1 MNLYMKTKNILML
14 TLLAGTCLPAMAQY
28 DIVDSVAYK
37 KQTVDIGANRQFTR
51 EQSTASVNVIT
62 NKDVNK
68 RGARNIGN
76 NILGQGGG
84 LVSLDGSGLYNA
96 QNPTFYIRGMQSL
109 SGSTPL
115 FIVDGVE
122 RAIENVVAEDV
133 ESVQILKD
141 AAATALY
148 GYKGANGVVLIT
160 TKHGQY
166 DTKSFTV
173 TYDHVFSFLTN
184 KPKMVDAATYA
195 SAVNEAYRNQGSV
208 GNVAYSDAVISAY
221 KNGTNHLYYPN
232 VNWADETFRNVS
244 NNDRFNLEFKGG
256 TKNFRYYTNVQ
267 LLTNKGFIKNF
278 QNDGYSTQNKYTRG
292 SLRSNMDIDLGPKT
306 KLHTHLYGLLTEQS
320 QPGSQADLWSMIY
333 QIPANAFPVKVSD
346 NVWGGNTVYT
356 TNNPVA
362 QSQGAAYYK
371 NHQRAL
377 YADVQLE
384 QDLSAITEGLSVQG
398 QIGYD
403 TWSNVYEDHS
413 KTYRYSYYEVSNI
426 GDVVAD
432 GSAPMSS
439 VLGSD
444 SNMGTASDNNSWIRR
459 CIFNAALNYDR
470 TFAAKHSVYGQLKY
484 DYEFNDQTGTNTT
497 VYRHNVSLF
506 GHYGYDNR
514 YLLDV
519 ALVES
524 GSSRLA
530 PGSKWAFS
538 PNVSAAWNISN
549 EAFMKDVKWVD
560 FLKLRASWGNQSL
573 DVLPG
578 GNIWTYYDQFYLMN
592 GNSYPFDATYTGTQ
606 WGNTY
611 MSTAMTQHLGHEKA
625 TKLNV
630 GIDATLFGGLN
641 LSIDYY
647 YQHRYDIWC
656 STAGSY
662 SSVFGLEAPYEN
674 VGVVNSK
681 GFDVSADY
689 SKNINKD
696 LTINVGAS
704 VTFNKTI
711 VEEQAEAPQ
720 LFANTSSTGLRYG
733 QAFGYV
739 ANGFF
744 QKSDDLNGDG
754 IISAAEMTE
763 QGYPVQS
770 FTTVYPGDVKYVDL
784 TGDDKIDNNDRKAIG
799 YSTTAPDLY
808 YNFHLGAEYKGLGLD
823 AMFQGVSNWTGF
835 MTTNGLYRSAV
846 ATNTLSQYLYDN
858 SWSAERGNTENPMFS
873 RLSTTGNANNDVNST
888 LNMFDRSYLKLRYV
902 ELYYH
907 LPKTML
913 NKLSFVNKVKVY
925 VRGTDLFTIDNLDE
939 ADAASYGVT
948 QPLTR
953 SLQIGAAVTF

>member
-1 MNLYMKTKNILML
+1 MLM
-14 TLLAGTCLPAMAQY
+14 LLAGTTLPATAQH
-28 DIVDSVAYK
+28 DIMDSVPFK
-37 KQTVDIGANRQFTR
+37 DQLVDIGANRTFTR
-51 EQSTASVNVIT
+51 EQSTASVGVIA

-76 NILGQGGG
+76 NILGQGSG
-84 LVSLDGSGLYNA
+84 LIGLDGSGLYNA
-96 QNPTFYIRGMQSL
+96 QNPTFYIRGLQSS

-115 FIVDGVE
+115 IIVDGVE

-148 GYKGANGVVLIT
+148 GYKGANGVLLVT
-160 TKHGQY
+160 TKHGKY
-166 DTKSFTV
+166 NSKSITF
-173 TYDHVFSFLTN
+173 TYDHVFSFLSN
-184 KPKMVDAATYA
+184 KPEMADAATYA
-195 SAVNEAYRNQGSV
+195 SAVNEAYRNQGGSAV
-208 GNVAYSDAVISAY
+208 YSDAVINAY
-221 KNGTNHLYYPN
+221 KNGTNPLYYPN
-232 VNWADETFRNVS
+232 VNWVDETFRNVS

-256 TKNFRYYTNVQ
+256 SSNFRYYTNVQ

-292 SLRSNMDIDLGPKT
+292 TLRSNMDIDLGAKT

-333 QIPANAFPVKVSD
+333 TLPANAFPVKVTD
-346 NVWGGNTVYT
+346 GVWGGNTVYT

-398 QIGYD
+398 QLGYD

-413 KTYRYSYYEVSNI
+413 KTYRYSYYEVATN
-426 GDVVAD
+426 GDVVNA
-432 GSAPMSS
+432 GSASLS
-439 VLGSD
+439 AVQGSD
-444 SNMGTASDNNSWIRR
+444 SNMGTASNNNSWIRR
-459 CIFNAALNYDR
+459 CIWNASLNYER
-470 TFAAKHSVYGQLKY
+470 TFAEKHSVYGQLKY
-484 DYEFNDQTGTNTT
+484 DYEYNDQTGTNTT

-506 GHYGYDNR
+506 GHYGYDNK
-514 YLLDV
+514 YLFDV

-560 FLKLRASWGNQSL
+560 FLKLRASWGNQAL

-578 GNIWTYYDQFYLMN
+578 SSVWTYYDQFYLMN
-592 GNSYPFDATYTGTQ
+592 ATTYPFDATYTGTQ

-611 MSTAMTQHLGHEKA
+611 LSTAKTQSLGHEQASKF
-625 TKLNV
+625 NI
-630 GIDATLFGGLN
+630 GFDATLFGSLN
-641 LSIDYY
+641 ISADYY
-647 YQHRYDIWC
+647 YQHRYDIWY

-662 SSVFGLEAPYEN
+662 SSVFGLTAPYEN
-674 VGVVNSK
+674 VGVFNSK
-681 GFDVSADY
+681 GFEISADY
-689 SKNINKD
+689 SKQINKD
-696 LTINVGAS
+696 LTISVGAS
-704 VTFNKTI
+704 LNLNKTI
-711 VEEQAEAPQ
+711 VEEQAETPQ
-720 LFANTSSTGLRYG
+720 LYANTSSTGLRYG

-744 QKSDDLNGDG
+744 QKSDDLDGDG
-754 IISAAEMTE
+754 IISVAEMK
-763 QGYPVQS
+763 QLGYPTQT

-784 TGDDKIDNNDRKAIG
+784 TDDGTIDSNDRKAIG

-808 YNFHLGAEYKGLGLD
+808 YNFHLGAEYKGIGLD
-823 AMFQGVSNWTGF
+823 AMFQGVGKWTGF
-835 MTTNGLYRSAV
+835 KTTNGLYRSAV
-846 ATNTLSQYLYDN
+846 ATNTLSQYLYEN
-858 SWSAERGNTENPMFS
+858 SWSAERGNTENPLFP
-873 RLSTTGNANNDVNST
+873 RLSTTSNSNNDLNST

-902 ELYYH
+902 ELYYY
-907 LPKTML
+907 LPQTVLDKIG
-913 NKLSFVNKVKVY
+913 FINKVKVY
-925 VRGTDLFTIDNLDE
+925 VRGTDLFTADHLDK
-939 ADAASYGVT
+939 ADAASYGTT
-948 QPLTR
+948 QPLTK
-953 SLQIGAAVTF
+953 SLQLGAAVTF

>member
-1 MNLYMKTKNILML
+1 MKTKNIYML
-14 TLLAGTCLPAMAQY
+14 SLLAGMSLPAMAQT
-28 DIVDSVAYK
+28 DIIDSVAYK
-37 KQTVDIGANRQFTR
+37 DQLVDIGANRQFSR
-51 EQSTASVNVIT
+51 EQSTASVSVIT

-76 NILGQGGG
+76 NILGQGSG
-84 LVSLDGSGLYNA
+84 LVGLDGSGLFNA
-96 QNPTFYIRGMQSL
+96 QNPTFYIRGVQSS

-115 FIVDGVE
+115 IIIDGVE
-122 RAIENVVAEDV
+122 RAMENVVAEDV

-148 GYKGANGVVLIT
+148 GYKGANGVLLIT
-160 TKHGQY
+160 TKHGKY
-166 DTKSFTV
+166 NSNSIKVS
-173 TYDHVFSFLTN
+173 YDHTFSYLTN
-184 KPKMVDAATYA
+184 RPEMVDAATYA
-195 SAVNEAYRNQGSV
+195 SAVNEAYRNQGGS
-208 GNVAYSDAVISAY
+208 AIYSDAVIDAY
-221 KNGTNHLYYPN
+221 KNGTNPLYYPN

-244 NNDRFNLEFKGG
+244 HNNRYDVELKGG
-256 TKNFRYYTNVQ
+256 TSNFRYYTNVQ

-292 SLRSNMDIDLGPKT
+292 TLRSNMDIDLGPKT

-320 QPGSQADLWSMIY
+320 QPGSQADLWGMIY
-333 QIPANAFPVKVSD
+333 KVPANAFPVKLND
-346 NVWGGNTVYT
+346 AVWGGNTVYT

-362 QSQGAAYYK
+362 QSQAAAYYK

-377 YADVQLE
+377 YADLQLD
-384 QDLSAITEGLSVQG
+384 QDLSSITEGLSAQT

-413 KTYRYSYYEVSNI
+413 KTYRYSYYEVANN
-426 GDVVAD
+426 GDVIAD
-432 GSAPMSS
+432 GNASMSAIQ
-439 VLGSD
+439 GSD
-444 SNMGTASDNNSWIRR
+444 SNMGTGSGNNSWIRR
-459 CIFNAALNYDR
+459 CIWNASINYDR
-470 TFAAKHSVYGQLKY
+470 TFAEKHKVYGQLKY
-484 DYEFNDQTGTNTT
+484 DYEYNDKTGTNTT

-506 GHYGYDNR
+506 AHYGFDSR

-578 GNIWTYYDQFYLMN
+578 DNVWTYYDQFYLMDAAT
-592 GNSYPFDATYTGTQ
+592 YPFDATYTGTQ

-611 MSTAMTQHLGHEKA
+611 LGTARTQSLGHEQSSKF
-625 TKLNV
+625 NV
-630 GIDATLFGGLN
+630 GFDATLFGGLN
-641 LSIDYY
+641 ISADYY
-647 YQHRYDIWC
+647 YQHRYNIWY

-662 SSVFGLEAPYEN
+662 SSVFGLTAPYEN
-674 VGVVNSK
+674 VGVINQK
-681 GFDVSADY
+681 GFEVSADY
-689 SKNINKD
+689 SKKFNND
-696 LTINVGAS
+696 FTINLGAS
-704 VTFNKTI
+704 MTLNKTI

-720 LFANTSSTGLRYG
+720 LFANTSSTGKRYG

-754 IISAAEMTE
+754 TISADEM
-763 QGYPVQS
+763 QQKGYPVQN
-770 FTTVYPGDVKYVDL
+770 FTTVHPGDVKYMDL
-784 TGDDKIDNNDRKAIG
+784 TDDDKIDSNDRQAIG

-808 YNFHLGAEYKGLGLD
+808 YNFHLGAEYKGLGID
-823 AMFQGVSNWTGF
+823 AMFQGVGKWTGF
-835 MTTNGLYRSAV
+835 KTTNGLYRSAV
-846 ATNTLSQYLYDN
+846 ATNTLSQYLYEN
-858 SWSAERGNTENPMFS
+858 SWSAERGNTENAQFP
-873 RLSTTGNANNDVNST
+873 RLSTTSNANNDVNST

-902 ELYYH
+902 EMYYY
-907 LPKTML
+907 LPQTML
-913 NKLSFVNKVKVY
+913 QKVDFISNVKVY
-925 VRGTDLFTIDNLDE
+925 VRGTDLFTADHLDK
-939 ADAASYGVT
+939 ADAAVYSAT

-953 SLQIGAAVTF
+953 SIQVGAAVTF